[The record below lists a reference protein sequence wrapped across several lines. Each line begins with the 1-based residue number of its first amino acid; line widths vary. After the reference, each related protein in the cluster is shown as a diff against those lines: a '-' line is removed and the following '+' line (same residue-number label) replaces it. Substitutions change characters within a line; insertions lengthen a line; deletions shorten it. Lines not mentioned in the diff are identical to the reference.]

1 MSADPPRQTDPAAGG
16 GHPTPRSDAAGDNA
30 VDRAGAGID
39 ELLGAYALDA
49 VDADERLLVERYL
62 IDHPEARAEVGRF
75 QEVAAAL
82 AGGEAAEIPDQL
94 WERVRTGL
102 RPAAELRQAGMRPP
116 LTGRSGHGDSQAS
129 EPAGPG
135 RPPGLSGPTGSA
147 LAGRPAGLA
156 GSLPLDGDVPPAPIE
171 LAQRRRRAA
180 PTAWRRVLLSAAA
193 ALALVA
199 GTAAVTSQLNG
210 DGAGGATLQELALA
224 AQAAPGSVVHE
235 LNGSAG
241 QAQVVL
247 DESGNGYLLGEG
259 LRPLPKEQTYQLWSL
274 GGDVPVSLGVLG
286 PHPLVAAFP
295 ASGVRTMAL
304 TVEPGGG
311 VASPTLPPVAT
322 SGV

>member
-16 GHPTPRSDAAGDNA
+16 GHPNPRSDAAGENA
-30 VDRAGAGID
+30 TDRAGGGID

-116 LTGRSGHGDSQAS
+116 LARQS
-129 EPAGPG
+129 GPG
-135 RPPGLSGPTGSA
+135 GSQGSGP
-147 LAGRPAGLA
+147 A
-156 GSLPLDGDVPPAPIE
+156 GSLPSDGDVPPAPIE
-171 LAQRRRRAA
+171 LAQRRHRAA
-180 PTAWRRVLLSAAA
+180 PTAWRRLLLSAAA
-193 ALALVA
+193 ALTLVA

-224 AQAAPGSVVHE
+224 ARAAPGSVVHE

-247 DESGNGYLLGEG
+247 DESGNGYLLGAG
-259 LRPLPKEQTYQLWSL
+259 LRPLPKEQTYQLWSV

-295 ASGVRTMAL
+295 AAGARTMAL